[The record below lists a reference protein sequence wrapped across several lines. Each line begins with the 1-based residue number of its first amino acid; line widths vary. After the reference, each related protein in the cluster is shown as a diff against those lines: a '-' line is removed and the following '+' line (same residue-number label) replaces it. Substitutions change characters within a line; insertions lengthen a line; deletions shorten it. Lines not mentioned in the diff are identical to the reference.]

1 MRFRVVV
8 NGVEITREWSWE
20 RISKVKEELKRMGFR
35 WTGEGWVGRLRDP
48 ASIYTLKA
56 LLEMNDEEADEVMKA
71 AGLGSGDAVLITGE
85 LPDRLRPYVVASYG
99 SSHLVSV
106 TRFIRDF
113 VASDKK
119 AIAEVQSFE
128 EYVRRAADEF
138 KTLVKGLSLK
148 GDLDEA
154 VRNAVEIALSSE
166 RLKALYEKRIAW
178 RRVELWP
185 TKAVLN
191 FASKELISELGL
203 LKLAYNLVGRDGEV
217 KQTFIRLVKVSK
229 SQDKVTLEYPVFVK
243 DKVADILRKYGYIVL
258 SKEIQYKSIQYKQGF
273 SLYRFQEKAVESWER
288 AGRRGTIAVPTGG
301 GKTFIAM
308 SAIAKTSTTALILAV
323 TQELASQWVERLRK
337 YLGVSAGMLG
347 AGRHDVRD
355 VTVAIYNSA
364 VKYIDELVGKFGLV
378 IFDEA
383 HHVPAET
390 FKEVALAL
398 DTPYRLAISATPKRE
413 DGNEMLIY
421 EAVGPLVYRA
431 TYSEMVEAGLVVPVE
446 HYRVYVRLS
455 AEEEQEYRAAQSTTD
470 NAIVLRN
477 IASRASAKIPV
488 AVEIIKREASLGHKV
503 LVFTQFLEQ
512 ARAIYEELRNFMRAE
527 LITSE
532 ERDRDTAFSR
542 FLSGA
547 SRVVVTTTVLD
558 EGVDV
563 PDADVAVIV
572 SGSGSKRQMLQRV
585 GRVVRKAPGKTRARV
600 YEIVA
605 RGTIEEALSESRH
618 VDDVIEEVVCKRL
631 TESSLRDLL
640 SRTSL
645 LDFSSFKL

>member
-191 FASKELISELGL
+191 FASKELISELSL

>member
-20 RISKVKEELKRMGFR
+20 RISKVKEELKKMGFR
-35 WTGEGWVGRLRDP
+35 WTGEGWVGRVKDP
-48 ASIYTLKA
+48 VSIYTLKT
-56 LLEMNDEEADEVMKA
+56 LLDLNDEETDEVMRA
-71 AGLGSGDAVLITGE
+71 IGPSSGDAVLITGE
-85 LPDRLRPYVVASYG
+85 LPDRLKPYVVASYG
-99 SSHLVSV
+99 SSYLVSA

-119 AIAEVQSFE
+119 AIAEVQGFE
-128 EYVRRAADEF
+128 EYVKRAADEF
-138 KTLVKGLSLK
+138 KALVKGIGLK
-148 GDLDEA
+148 GDLDS
-154 VRNAVEIALSSE
+154 VIKNAVEIALSSE
-166 RLKALYEKRIAW
+166 RLRALYEKRVAW

-203 LKLAYNLVGRDGEV
+203 LKLAYNIVGKDGEV
-217 KQTFIRLVKVSK
+217 RQTFIKLVKITR
-229 SQDKVTLEYPVFVK
+229 SQDKVILEYPIFIK
-243 DKVADILRKYGYIVL
+243 DKISNILKKHGYIIIN
-258 SKEIQYKSIQYKQGF
+258 KDIQYKSMKYEQRF
-273 SLYRFQEKAVESWER
+273 SLYEFQERAVESWER

-308 SAIAKTSTTALILAV
+308 SAMAKASTTALILAV
-323 TQELASQWVERLRK
+323 TQELASQWAERLRK

-347 AGRHDVRD
+347 AGRHEVRD

-378 IFDEA
+378 VFDEA

-398 DTPYRLAISATPKRE
+398 DSPYRLAISATPKRE

-431 TYSEMVEAGLVVPVE
+431 TYGEMIDAGLVVPVE
-446 HYRVYVRLS
+446 HYRVYVRLN
-455 AEEEQEYRAAQSTTD
+455 AEEEQRYKSAEATTN

-477 IASRASAKIPV
+477 MASQASAKIPV
-488 AVEIIKREASLGHKV
+488 AVEIVKREASLGHKV

-512 ARAIYEELRNFMRAE
+512 AKAIYDELHDLVRAE

-532 ERDRDTAFSR
+532 ERDRDAAFSR
-542 FLSGA
+542 FLSGV

-618 VDDVIEEVVCKRL
+618 VDDVIEEVICRRL

-640 SRTSL
+640 SSISL